1 MGAESGEDTP
11 DHPLPGLKA
20 QRVYRDPSY
29 GCFSILKPKTAYQVP
44 TYQVPP
50 QYRSRSWR
58 RTCGVP
64 ACRKANE
71 ALPSRKGVL
80 GPVLVSWGAKK
91 TRCGRW
97 TMDRAYP
104 CPNACNAGPSAGSVS
119 KVKSCQSEGTTTS
132 GMMPSRSQSASGSA
146 RG

>member
-80 GPVLVSWGAKK
+80 GSGSCVVGSEEDKV
-91 TRCGRW
+91 W
-97 TMDRAYP
+97 TMDDGP
-104 CPNACNAGPSAGSVS
+104 CLPLP
-119 KVKSCQSEGTTTS
+119 
-132 GMMPSRSQSASGSA
+132 
-146 RG
+146 